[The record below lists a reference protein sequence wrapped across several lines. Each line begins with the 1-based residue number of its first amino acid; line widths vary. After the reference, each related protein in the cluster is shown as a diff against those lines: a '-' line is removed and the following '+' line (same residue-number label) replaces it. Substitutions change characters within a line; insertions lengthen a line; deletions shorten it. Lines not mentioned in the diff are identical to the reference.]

1 MGASEAIVAQSDQAP
16 ALALM
21 AWSGDYF
28 ARRWHGRIPAAVLL
42 WPEMLGVGTA
52 VNLVATL
59 LAVTVVI
66 QGGPG
71 WLAALLHLAPTPY
84 NIYLFAALWRAP
96 DRTAL
101 AMAIAL
107 AWLVAMM
114 LV

>member
-1 MGASEAIVAQSDQAP
+1 M
-16 ALALM
+16 
-21 AWSGDYF
+21 
-28 ARRWHGRIPAAVLL
+28 
-42 WPEMLGVGTA
+42 
-52 VNLVATL
+52 
-59 LAVTVVI
+59 TVVI

-96 DRTAL
+96 DRTVL
-101 AMAIAL
+101 ATAIAL

>member
-1 MGASEAIVAQSDQAP
+1 MPWTA
-16 ALALM
+16 
-21 AWSGDYF
+21 DYF
-28 ARRWHGRIPAAVLL
+28 TRRWQGRIPAAVLL

-52 VNLVATL
+52 VNLIATL

-71 WLAALLHLAPTPY
+71 WLAALLHLAPMPY
-84 NIYLFAALWRAP
+84 NVHLFVALWRAP

-101 AMAIAL
+101 ATAVAL
-107 AWLVAMM
+107 ACLVAMM